1 MDSLKLTLECFLRQE
16 KGLFT
21 FNSTLFFFNE
31 MYNNMKNR
39 INHLR
44 TICPRIGTTC
54 LRIGCSTS
62 TIFFKITEKPLAFY
76 QLQSQTKLVGK
87 VVQLNSSPF

>member
-1 MDSLKLTLECFLRQE
+1 MDTVKLTLKCFLRRE

-21 FNSTLFFFNE
+21 FSSTLFFFNE

-54 LRIGCSTS
+54 LRIGRSTL
-62 TIFFKITEKPLAFY
+62 TIFFKITEKPLAFS
-76 QLQSQTKLVGK
+76 QLVFRTY
-87 VVQLNSSPF
+87 